1 MIETNFSDGFPAHQ
15 PPSSS
20 SSFKSSHFPADLHTS
35 SSPQLDLYT
44 IPTQSCWFSWD
55 SIHET
60 ERTELR
66 EFFDNS
72 SFTRSIK
79 IYKEYR
85 DFIISKYREDPLRRL
100 NFTEVRKSLVGDVC
114 VLRKVFNFLDKWGL
128 INFSAPPP
136 PPPPDVVAGDDAV
149 KVRVEEGA
157 PFGVRVIVAPGSL
170 KPLVAPVV
178 GVPGGGGGVK
188 VVPPLASYS
197 DVFREAGVVG
207 GGEEERVE
215 EVSCGSC
222 KEKCD
227 AKYYKCKK
235 DKDLVCVKCFEKG
248 ALGENKVKEDFE
260 INDSIESSHNQES
273 VWTEAETLLL
283 LESVLK
289 HGDDW
294 ELVAQNVQTKTKHEC
309 ISRLIELPFGEL
321 MLGSREKLSSKATI
335 DEGDTV
341 RDTTASISAGPDQN
355 ASISVGP
362 DQNASLS
369 AGPDENASSAVAPGP
384 NISSDAGPEQKSSND
399 ASQDQNSLSESRSNN
414 LMEDKSHQEIMDTNQ
429 KPIVESHPQ
438 EGTEM
443 ENGGDVEHSEP
454 PLKKSRVDNSDPSR
468 SLMEQVALISS
479 MVSPQITAAAANAA
493 VTVLSDGNPLVRD
506 IFYVDDH
513 SSTDEQR
520 SNNLHMEMERAFTS
534 EDTEM
539 KDASHS
545 SVDKIFSVRESIPLA
560 LQTRA
565 AVGTALGAAAAHAR
579 VLADREEK
587 EIEYLVAF
595 VIETQLKKLECKAKL
610 IDDVE
615 QLMQKEHTV
624 LEVSKDSIISQRLD
638 ILQRIVGEG
647 ISRLRDHNSLRPTS
661 HNV

>member
-1 MIETNFSDGFPAHQ
+1 METTFP
-15 PPSSS
+15 PPHPPPSSSS
-20 SSFKSSHFPADLHTS
+20 SSFKSSHFPADPTTTTA
-35 SSPQLDLYT
+35 SPQLDLYT

-55 SIHET
+55 TIHET

-85 DFIISKYREDPLRRL
+85 DFIISKYREDPTRRL
-100 NFTEVRKSLVGDVC
+100 SFTEVRKALVGDVC
-114 VLRKVFNFLDKWGL
+114 VLKKVFNFLDKWGL

-136 PPPPDVVAGDDAV
+136 PPPPEAVMEGDGGV
-149 KVRVEEGA
+149 GVRVRVEEGA
-157 PFGVRVIVAPGSL
+157 PFGVRVILAPGSL
-170 KPLVAPVV
+170 KQLVAPVL
-178 GVPGGGGGVK
+178 GVPGGGGGRGRVG
-188 VVPPLASYS
+188 PPLASFS
-197 DVFREAGVVG
+197 DVFRE
-207 GGEEERVE
+207 
-215 EVSCGSC
+215 EVRCGSC

-235 DKDLVCVKCFEKG
+235 GKDIVCLKCFEKG
-248 ALGENKVKEDFE
+248 AFEKNKVKEDFE
-260 INDSIESSHNQES
+260 INDGIESSHNQES

-321 MLGSREKLSSKATI
+321 MLGSREKVLSRANI
-335 DEGDTV
+335 DEGDTG
-341 RDTTASISAGPDQN
+341 RGQNASISAGQNQN
-355 ASISVGP
+355 ASIYAGLN
-362 DQNASLS
+362 QNAST
-369 AGPDENASSAVAPGP
+369 AAAPGP
-384 NISSDAGPEQKSSND
+384 NISSDAVPEQKPSVD
-399 ASQDQNSLSESRSNN
+399 ASQDQKASSVLHMNTT
-414 LMEDKSHQEIMDTNQ
+414 EDNFHQDTIDTNQ
-429 KPIVESHPQ
+429 KQIAESHQ
-438 EGTEM
+438 HENTEM
-443 ENGGDVEHSEP
+443 ENGGDVEHVEP
-454 PLKKSRVDNSDPSR
+454 PLKKSRIDNSDPSR

-479 MVSPQITAAAANAA
+479 MVGPQITAAAANAA

-513 SSTDEQR
+513 SSANEQR
-520 SNNLHMEMERAFTS
+520 SNNLHSEMERVLAS

-539 KDASHS
+539 KDATHS
-545 SVDKIFSVRESIPLA
+545 SDVDEIFSVRESIPLA

-579 VLADREEK
+579 VLADGEEK

-595 VIETQLKKLECKAKL
+595 VIETQLKKLECKVKL

-615 QLMQKEHTV
+615 HLMEKEHKV
-624 LEVSKDSIISQRLD
+624 LEESKDSIISQRLN

-647 ISRLRDHNSLRPTS
+647 VSRLRDHSSLRLTS